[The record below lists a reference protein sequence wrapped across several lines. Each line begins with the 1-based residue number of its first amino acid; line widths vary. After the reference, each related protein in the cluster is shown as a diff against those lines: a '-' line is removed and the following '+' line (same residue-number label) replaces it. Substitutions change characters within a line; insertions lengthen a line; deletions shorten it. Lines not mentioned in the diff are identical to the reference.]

1 MKCVYIREGTSLPMW
16 IIPREKKNRMKDT
29 ESVNTI
35 IINYQS
41 ITSKQSLDA
50 LKHAHVGT
58 SHNFAVASINKLE
71 DEGQKTA
78 EERVNTI

>member
-16 IIPREKKNRMKDT
+16 IIPRDTKNRMKDT

-50 LKHAHVGT
+50 LKHAHLGT